1 MYTIETMSTTVRDSS
16 LTTSRRRQLALY
28 GFHVVDK
35 ASVNV
40 IPEQAP
46 SSGWRGTGPS
56 ADVVTAVTLGGYLV
70 GQSAA
75 SCVCDSSVTLAGY
88 SKVGG
93 ATDGR
98 NNA

>member
-1 MYTIETMSTTVRDSS
+1 MSTTVRDSS
-16 LTTSRRRQLALY
+16 LTTARRRQLALY
-28 GFHVVDK
+28 GFRVSDT
-35 ASVNV
+35 ASINA
-40 IPEQAP
+40 ISEQAP

-93 ATDGR
+93 ATAGR
-98 NNA
+98 NNE